1 MGNTGKM
8 GKTILILGLVSVV
21 LATSG
26 CTGGGT
32 TTTEQL
38 SEMTPSEVVAEYIK
52 AHKHG
57 DYEKMYSL
65 MSTEYRNSHSEASF
79 RTQIEA
85 PRRAMEQQGTPIKF
99 IKVTGEEISGN
110 SATVE
115 FMYELSSIGVTETE
129 TVELIK
135 ESDGW
140 KIVNAKY
147 EL

>member
-1 MGNTGKM
+1 MGNTDKM

-21 LATSG
+21 LAMSG
-26 CTGGGT
+26 CTDGGT
-32 TTTEQL
+32 TTTERL
-38 SEMTPSEVVAEYIK
+38 SETTPSEVVAEYTK
-52 AHKHG
+52 AHKYG

-65 MSTEYRNSHSEASF
+65 MSTEYRNSQSESDF

-115 FMYELSSIGVTETE
+115 FMYELSGIGFTDTK

-140 KIVNAKY
+140 KIVNAEY
-147 EL
+147 NL